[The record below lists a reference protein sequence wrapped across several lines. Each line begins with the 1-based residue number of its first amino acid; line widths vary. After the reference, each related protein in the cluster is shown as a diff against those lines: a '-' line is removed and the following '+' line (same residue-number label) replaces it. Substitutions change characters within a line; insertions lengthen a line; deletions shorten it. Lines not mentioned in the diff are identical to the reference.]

1 MTNAACGTFRA
12 NDCVGSWVQLPR
24 LHPFTRIKATANQG
38 IEGHTGLLKHGQTNA
53 RGRRQNC
60 IERAGTKTDGLGKGN
75 VGVAATGWKARA
87 SWLSSAHE
95 QPNGQ
100 STATKPLDELGPGEA
115 VGIEGKHSHHQIQN
129 LFVFPNQG

>member
-1 MTNAACGTFRA
+1 MAFDSGDKTDRFIAAAKTRA
-12 NDCVGSWVQLPR
+12 EAALNEPA
-24 LHPFTRIKATANQG
+24 P
-38 IEGHTGLLKHGQTNA
+38 
-53 RGRRQNC
+53 
-60 IERAGTKTDGLGKGN
+60 KTDGLGKGN

-100 STATKPLDELGPGEA
+100 STATKPLDELGPGEP

-129 LFVFPNQG
+129 LFVCPNQG

>member
-1 MTNAACGTFRA
+1 MAFDSG
-12 NDCVGSWVQLPR
+12 D
-24 LHPFTRIKATANQG
+24 
-38 IEGHTGLLKHGQTNA
+38 
-53 RGRRQNC
+53 
-60 IERAGTKTDGLGKGN
+60 KTDRFIAAAKTRAEAALNEPAPKLTALEKGMLESLRR
-75 VGVAATGWKARA
+75 GWKARA

-100 STATKPLDELGPGEA
+100 STATEPLDELGPGEA